1 VPDIVY
7 ACDRQWWQEYEAQWQ
22 GIAVCKMDLE
32 CRCGGERTAYSTSRR
47 IAQHPELVDGHV
59 SGGGNSGHEAVSLA
73 YHMGASAI
81 ILLGFD
87 MLPGHNG
94 AQHWHGD
101 HGGRLTN
108 PGASLYRKWTRNLHL
123 LAASIEARGVPV
135 RNATKKTALK
145 LRAYN
150 ENP

>member
-22 GIAVCKMDLE
+22 EIESARWTSNVDAAAMYGLQHIARM
-32 CRCGGERTAYSTSRR
+32 
-47 IAQHPELVDGHV
+47 AQHPELVDGHV

-108 PGASLYRKWTRNLHL
+108 PGPSLYRKWTRNLHL

>member
-7 ACDRQWWQEYEAQWQ
+7 ACDRQWWQEYEAQW
-22 GIAVCKMDLE
+22 
-32 CRCGGERTAYSTSRR
+32 TALKAARWTSNAEAAALYGLQHIPRM
-47 IAQHPELVDGHV
+47 AQHPELVDGHV

-87 MLPGHNG
+87 MLSGDNG
-94 AQHWHGD
+94 EQHWHGRSRGKAD
-101 HGGRLTN
+101 QSRRVAVPESGREIWH
-108 PGASLYRKWTRNLHL
+108 R

-135 RNATKKTALK
+135 RNATRRTALK
-145 LRAYN
+145 MQGAL
-150 ENP
+150 

>member
-22 GIAVCKMDLE
+22 EIDSA
-32 CRCGGERTAYSTSRR
+32 RWTSNADAAAMYGLQHIPRM
-47 IAQHPELVDGHV
+47 AQHPELVDGHV

-145 LRAYN
+145 LRAYD
-150 ENP
+150 ENL

>member
-7 ACDRQWWQEYEAQWQ
+7 ACDRQWWQEYEAQW
-22 GIAVCKMDLE
+22 
-32 CRCGGERTAYSTSRR
+32 TALKAARWTSNAEAAALYGLQHIPRM
-47 IAQHPELVDGHV
+47 AQHPELVDGHV

-87 MLPGHNG
+87 MLSGDNG
-94 AQHWHGD
+94 EQHWHGD

-108 PGASLYRKWTRNLHL
+108 PGASLYRKWARNLAR

-135 RNATKKTALK
+135 RNATRRTALK
-145 LRAYN
+145 IKAHY
-150 ENP
+150 EDF